1 MPEKPSSSCPAPQD
15 SLWRDA
21 GLAGLKP
28 SVTPQRGP
36 EAAAGAEGEQLD
48 VGGASHRAPHPK
60 GSSPSSG
67 LQPAAAHLYVR
78 LKLTLRAVHG
88 AGEGAGVLRLKEGLR
103 LCCTQTLAWPSG
115 FGELVP
121 PTPSPPLAHPPFPPL
136 CAFFRE
142 IFPDQCRGAGVQGWS
157 TAAGLASRGPWFL
170 PCSCETLYI
179 PAHAD
184 AIFSPQPDLPS
195 GRLEGWRLPH
205 LMALGHGEGY
215 LQGQCEGTGFLWQWG
230 PHSFL

>member
-136 CAFFRE
+136 CAFFRFSLISAE
-142 IFPDQCRGAGVQGWS
+142 VQGARAGARQLAWPPGDPGSCHVAVRPS
-157 TAAGLASRGPWFL
+157 TSLLMLMPSSHL
-170 PCSCETLYI
+170 NQIC
-179 PAHAD
+179 
-184 AIFSPQPDLPS
+184 PQ
-195 GRLEGWRLPH
+195 EGWRDGGRPI
-205 LMALGHGEGY
+205 
-215 LQGQCEGTGFLWQWG
+215 
-230 PHSFL
+230 

>member
-88 AGEGAGVLRLKEGLR
+88 AGEGAVS
-103 LCCTQTLAWPSG
+103 CDT
-115 FGELVP
+115 
-121 PTPSPPLAHPPFPPL
+121 
-136 CAFFRE
+136 
-142 IFPDQCRGAGVQGWS
+142 RGAEAEGGSETVLH
-157 TAAGLASRGPWFL
+157 TDLGLAFGVW
-170 PCSCETLYI
+170 
-179 PAHAD
+179 
-184 AIFSPQPDLPS
+184 
-195 GRLEGWRLPH
+195 
-205 LMALGHGEGY
+205 
-215 LQGQCEGTGFLWQWG
+215 GTGATDSL
-230 PHSFL
+230 PTTRSSSLSSAVCLL